1 MKKIAIFSIAV
12 SALAVTYIYFAKK
25 TPFLPGYHAIFYT
38 PKKYQG
44 VVRQVQNNQ
53 SPEKLEANFNK
64 LMPYWYGTRWS
75 YNGTTQKPGKGSI
88 ACGYFVTTVLQD
100 LGVTLN
106 RSQLA
111 QLPSEQMIKNLV
123 ATEDIQ
129 RFNNTPIFTFLYQ
142 VKQSGKGLYV
152 VGLDTHTGF
161 ILNDDKGTW
170 FIHSSGAFPFCVV
183 KQEAA
188 KAKILTDSRYRVLGK
203 LTGSQ
208 EFIRKY
214 I

>member
-1 MKKIAIFSIAV
+1 MKKTVIFLGVVLIFV
-12 SALAVTYIYFAKK
+12 VIYGYFAKN
-25 TPFLPGYHAIFYT
+25 TPLLPGYHSFFYT
-38 PKKYQG
+38 QKKYQKT
-44 VVRQVQNNQ
+44 VSQVQNSQ
-53 SPEKLEANFNK
+53 TPEKLESNFKK

-75 YNGTTQKPGKGSI
+75 YNGTTQQPGKGSI

-100 LGVTLN
+100 LGVQLN

-123 ATEDIQ
+123 STEGIQ
-129 RFNNTPIFTFLYQ
+129 RFNNTPIFSFLYQ
-142 VKQSGKGLYV
+142 VKHSGKGLYV

-161 ILNDDKGTW
+161 ILNDDTGTW

-183 KQEAA
+183 KQEAS
-188 KAKILTDSRYRVLGK
+188 KSQILAESRYRVLGK
-203 LTGSQ
+203 LSGNQ